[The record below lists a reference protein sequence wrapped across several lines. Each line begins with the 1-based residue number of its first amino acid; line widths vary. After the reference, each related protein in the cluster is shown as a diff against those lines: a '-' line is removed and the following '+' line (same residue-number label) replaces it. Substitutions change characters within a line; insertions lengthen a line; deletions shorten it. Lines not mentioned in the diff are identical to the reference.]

1 MTFSIITKTIEGDF
15 TNFVLSDG
23 NTTTFTSYPNNVT
36 DEQVMQELDDHAA
49 SLIQMKEEERRIQA
63 EIEANLNG

>member
-1 MTFSIITKTIEGDF
+1 MTFSIITKTIKGDF

-23 NTTTFTSYPNNVT
+23 KTTTFTSHPNNVT